1 MINVVTR
8 SAHEGAA
15 EAADIRRLLLDI
27 EKDLPLADT
36 PTADCRPALDIVET
50 ATAVEVLVD
59 VPGVTASAVRVAIRE
74 GTLLIVGS
82 KLAAPWEPRAHYHVA
97 ERSYGRFARIVRVD
111 GAFDARRAR
120 AFVGSGEL
128 RVVLPLV
135 EDRRGEML
143 PIPVE
148 PA

>member
-1 MINVVTR
+1 MISGVTR
-8 SAHEGAA
+8 IVHEGAA
-15 EAADIRRLLLDI
+15 DAADIQRLLLEI
-27 EKDLPLADT
+27 EKGVPFAET

-50 ATAVEVLVD
+50 AHAVEVLVD
-59 VPGVTASAVRVAIRE
+59 IPGVAAAAIRVALRD
-74 GTLLIVGS
+74 GTLLVVGS
-82 KLAAPWEPRAHYHVA
+82 KVAAPLEPRSRFHIA
-97 ERSYGRFARIVRVD
+97 ERSYGRFARIIRLN

-135 EDRRGEML
+135 EDRRGEMF

-148 PA
+148 SA